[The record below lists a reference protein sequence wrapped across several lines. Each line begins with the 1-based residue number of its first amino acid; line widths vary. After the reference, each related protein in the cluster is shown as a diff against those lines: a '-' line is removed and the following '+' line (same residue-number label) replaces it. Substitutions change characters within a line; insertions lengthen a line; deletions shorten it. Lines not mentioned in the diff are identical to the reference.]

1 MKQMKQKSQQQM
13 RIWGMLCHLSAVAA
27 WVLVICLVIIG
38 IPLFLPLNIL
48 APLVVWKYKKSQ
60 YPWIDFQGKESL
72 NFQMSLTLYTLIF
85 IIIALCIVFVTGG
98 LALISNGIGLFKL
111 ALDGLLTA
119 LFLLILFALSLQLF
133 VVNFAAMKAY
143 KGQHYR
149 YPFTIRFLR

>member
-1 MKQMKQKSQQQM
+1 MKHIKQKSQQQM
-13 RIWGMLCHLSAVAA
+13 RIWGMLCHLSGAAA
-27 WVLVICLVIIG
+27 WIIVICLVIIG

-48 APLVVWKYKKSQ
+48 APLVVWRYKKSQ

-85 IIIALCIVFVTGG
+85 IIVAICIVFITGG
-98 LALISNGIGLFKL
+98 LALIGNGIGLIKL
-111 ALDGLLTA
+111 VLDYLLTA
-119 LFLLILFALSLQLF
+119 LFLLILFALLLQLF